1 MENQVRE
8 IRNSI
13 DENIS
18 AIIRDEFKYANYAVK
33 LKKNSNVSFANVL
46 VKMKELKH
54 ALMKLDKELVEL
66 K

>member
-33 LKKNSNVSFANVL
+33 LKNSNVAFANVL